1 MDHSIAQ
8 AAREANDPDKWD
20 ELWDEEGDDTWR
32 GRAMAPVYDRIVA
45 LFPEGLSCVDIGGGR
60 GLLAQ
65 RICDER
71 KSYATVAD
79 HSPTALAAAEEK
91 GLATVRLD
99 LESEPP
105 IPATDVYVATEV
117 VEHLTA
123 DARARLLA
131 AMTSAMGA
139 FISVPNNR
147 LGPDEEPQHTIKFTA
162 MSLKRELKQHWEH
175 VRIEPMGPYLLAVV
189 GELAKKGTTLSV
201 TLPVR
206 DEGHDLEITLA
217 SFRGAADELIVGI
230 DPRTTD
236 DTWEVAERYADKVFH
251 LKRPMGP
258 PDGGHNEGPYCQYC
272 TNGMRER
279 PGGPSFIPCKEYMGE
294 NGIHFAWVRNQCIE
308 QCTGDWI
315 FMTEGHEALA
325 EGMDVL
331 IRLDEIIPPEAR
343 VAFVYRE
350 GNGQRWGFPWL
361 HRNDSNIRYIRPV
374 HNALSYPDDTFCVTL
389 PQVRT
394 IHKRHDDRTVARAS
408 QRHAQNRRQL
418 LDDWMTEKNVNSL
431 FYLGQEWRG
440 LDQARAMER
449 LEQFVHTAG
458 SGIQK
463 YQARLILAKENMLK
477 GDREAARKHL
487 LACTG
492 EDWGRTEHWV
502 WLGDM
507 AMMEEEY
514 EKAYRFYMYA
524 ATSVGAAPFTLWWID
539 LCYYSYLP
547 CQRLAEVCGHLGD
560 IEQSLAWARK
570 VAELLPEDAP
580 QEAFDEAQANIT
592 LLQEAINDA
601 ADRHP

>member
-1 MDHSIAQ
+1 
-8 AAREANDPDKWD
+8 
-20 ELWDEEGDDTWR
+20 
-32 GRAMAPVYDRIVA
+32 
-45 LFPEGLSCVDIGGGR
+45 
-60 GLLAQ
+60 
-65 RICDER
+65 
-71 KSYATVAD
+71 
-79 HSPTALAAAEEK
+79 
-91 GLATVRLD
+91 
-99 LESEPP
+99 
-105 IPATDVYVATEV
+105 
-117 VEHLTA
+117 
-123 DARARLLA
+123 
-131 AMTSAMGA
+131 
-139 FISVPNNR
+139 
-147 LGPDEEPQHTIKFTA
+147 
-162 MSLKRELKQHWEH
+162 
-175 VRIEPMGPYLLAVV
+175 
-189 GELAKKGTTLSV
+189 
-201 TLPVR
+201 
-206 DEGHDLEITLA
+206 
-217 SFRGAADELIVGI
+217 
-230 DPRTTD
+230 
-236 DTWEVAERYADKVFH
+236 
-251 LKRPMGP
+251 
-258 PDGGHNEGPYCQYC
+258 
-272 TNGMRER
+272 
-279 PGGPSFIPCKEYMGE
+279 
-294 NGIHFAWVRNQCIE
+294 
-308 QCTGDWI
+308 
-315 FMTEGHEALA
+315 
-325 EGMDVL
+325 
-331 IRLDEIIPPEAR
+331 
-343 VAFVYRE
+343 
-350 GNGQRWGFPWL
+350 
-361 HRNDSNIRYIRPV
+361 
-374 HNALSYPDDTFCVTL
+374 
-389 PQVRT
+389 
-394 IHKRHDDRTVARAS
+394 
-408 QRHAQNRRQL
+408 
-418 LDDWMTEKNVNSL
+418 MTEKNVNSL